1 MKKVLT
7 VLLALFVA
15 VAFAGVTVA
24 ADNAAKAAPAKKA
37 EGKGDTKAPASD
49 NAAKKTEKKAE
60 KKEKKAKKAEKK
72 APAADNAAKAPAKAE
87 PKPAEKK

>member
-37 EGKGDTKAPASD
+37 DAKG
-49 NAAKKTEKKAE
+49 EV
-60 KKEKKAKKAEKK
+60 K
-72 APAADNAAKAPAKAE
+72 APAADNAAKAPAKKDEKKAGKNKKKAE
-87 PKPAEKK
+87 P

>member
-37 EGKGDTKAPASD
+37 EGKGDTKA
-49 NAAKKTEKKAE
+49 K
-60 KKEKKAKKAEKK
+60 KK

>member
-15 VAFAGVTVA
+15 VAFSGVTVA

-37 EGKGDTKAPASD
+37 DTKGEV
-49 NAAKKTEKKAE
+49 KG
-60 KKEKKAKKAEKK
+60 EKK
-72 APAADNAAKAPAKAE
+72 APAAADNAAKAPAK
-87 PKPAEKK
+87 PAEKK